1 MLLTIIIVNYNG
13 ARFLKNCLDSV
24 LSQKKYNTP
33 FKVIL
38 FDNASTDDS
47 FNALEPYLDE
57 IELVKNPTNIGFPQA
72 HNQLLPELNTP
83 FLWLLNNDTEF
94 DQNIDIISP
103 ILNHFSTDNSIVGI
117 SPKLLNTDGSVQ
129 VQGSGLA
136 GLKYKTSKIKQVSF
150 LSGASLFI
158 KTSFFKKING
168 FDPNLFFYN
177 DDIDFAMQVKKH
189 KMRLIYYPLLKVTHH
204 GGLSTKFQQIETRI
218 GGYIGSLYLCR
229 KYYSSFTLYIYKQF
243 IKLLIWIQFLYYKSK
258 SAPEFRTWPEQLKTA
273 LERIKNEL

>member
-13 ARFLKNCLDSV
+13 GCFLKSCLDSV

-33 FKVIL
+33 FKIIL

-47 FNALEPYLDE
+47 FDTLAPYLDD

-94 DQNIDIISP
+94 ELDTDIISP
-103 ILNHFSTDNSIVGI
+103 ILNHFSTDDSIVGI
-117 SPKLLNTDGSVQ
+117 SPKLLNTDGSIQ

-189 KMRLIYYPLLKVTHH
+189 KMKLIYYPLLNVTHH

-229 KYYSSFTLYIYKQF
+229 KYYTSIIFYIYKWAV
-243 IKLLIWIQFLYYKSK
+243 KSLILIQYYYYKTK
-258 SAPEFRTWPEQLKTA
+258 SEPHYKTWPDQLKVA
-273 LERIKNEL
+273 LKRIKNEL

>member
-24 LSQKKYNTP
+24 LSQKKYKTP

-38 FDNASTDDS
+38 FDNASTDES
-47 FNALEPYLDE
+47 INALEPYLDD
-57 IELVKNPTNIGFPQA
+57 IELVKNPINIGFPQA

-94 DQNIDIISP
+94 DQNTDIISP
-103 ILNHFSTDNSIVGI
+103 ILNYFSKDDSVVGI
-117 SPKLLNTDGSVQ
+117 SPKLLNTDGSIQ
-129 VQGSGLA
+129 VQGSGIA

-189 KMRLIYYPLLKVTHH
+189 KMKLIYYPHLKVTHH

-229 KYYSSFTLYIYKQF
+229 KYYSAFTFYIYKQCV
-243 IKLLIWIQFLYYKSK
+243 KLLIWIQYLYYKSK
-258 SAPEFRTWPEQLKTA
+258 SAPEFSTWPNQLKTA